1 LTKKTRNDTIEV
13 QQNLE
18 RINIMD
24 KEKILAAARSDKH
37 RGEEFENKET
47 ARSGL
52 LSSAIALLV
61 GVVLFLLEY
70 FLKDTV
76 NVGLIAVGVT
86 AAGVDSLYEGIKL
99 KRHYMTVIGIVQLLA
114 AIFAILFFIAKVVS
128 A

>member
-61 GVVLFLLEY
+61 GVVLFLLEF

-86 AAGVDSLYEGIKL
+86 AAGVDSLYEGIRL